1 MKADQQPSLQL
12 VAVVAHWSRQV
23 VQASASQT
31 QPGTGVWLQA
41 VAGAQASVVQA
52 LWSSQSSDAPPTHR
66 PPVHRSPVVQALPS
80 SQAVVLSVLTQV
92 PFAQVSL
99 VQGLWS
105 SQSSGVPAQ
114 MPAVQASP
122 VEQALP
128 SSHGVP
134 FG

>member
-1 MKADQQPSLQL
+1 VKADQQPSLQL
-12 VAVVAHWSRQV
+12 VAAAAHWSRQL

-41 VAGAQASVVQA
+41 VAGTQASVVQA
-52 LWSSQSSDAPPTHR
+52 LWSSQSSGVPPTHW
-66 PPVHRSPVVQALPS
+66 PPAQRSPVVQALPS
-80 SQAVVLSVLTQV
+80 SQATALLVWTQV
-92 PFAQVSL
+92 PAVQVSL

-105 SQSSGVPAQ
+105 SQASGAPAQ